1 VVSAF
6 LERPL
11 ELGVRGAA
19 GLVAFPVFMHGIG
32 KRPGEHLLRLLTAA
46 AVRGADRLR
55 QGLGQGGKL
64 GITLSMPV
72 SAKTRRT
79 GGPGMTSSTSPP
91 SALALL
97 RAAIRV
103 CSPDESQNRVRVIST
118 TSVVPDPVAA
128 ALSRADRSSSAL
140 AMSISAGAATTGMP
154 CTTATGN
161 LASGI
166 RAPAV
171 AACAAAVAGY
181 SCRDGLHL
189 MARETLPPRSRR
201 SRRRGRL
208 MQRVG
213 RDLGAAVVPG
223 PGHLVPVADAAGQPR
238 ARRDLRGPGRALC
251 PSGPGLC
258 PAVPAEPGTVEDLMQ
273 VGCAGLLKAINGF
286 ASEVG
291 DSLSAYAA
299 RRRSRFRFSL
309 VLAADPDVGRL
320 KRTWT
325 GVAICALACA

>member
-55 QGLGQGGKL
+55 QGLGWAGKL

-97 RAAIRV
+97 CAAIRV

-118 TSVVPDPVAA
+118 TSVVPGPVAA

-140 AMSISAGAATTGMP
+140 AMSISAGAATTGTP

-181 SCRDGLHL
+181 GCRDGLHL
-189 MARETLPPRSRR
+189 MARETFPPRSRR
-201 SRRRGRL
+201 SRRRGRSCSGPARTWAL
-208 MQRVG
+208 PSFRGRVTWSG
-213 RDLGAAVVPG
+213 WPALRDS
-223 PGHLVPVADAAGQPR
+223 
-238 ARRDLRGPGRALC
+238 PGRA
-251 PSGPGLC
+251 
-258 PAVPAEPGTVEDLMQ
+258 
-273 VGCAGLLKAINGF
+273 
-286 ASEVG
+286 
-291 DSLSAYAA
+291 
-299 RRRSRFRFSL
+299 
-309 VLAADPDVGRL
+309 
-320 KRTWT
+320 
-325 GVAICALACA
+325 AICEVLVERYAHLVQACVRPYQLSPERSKT